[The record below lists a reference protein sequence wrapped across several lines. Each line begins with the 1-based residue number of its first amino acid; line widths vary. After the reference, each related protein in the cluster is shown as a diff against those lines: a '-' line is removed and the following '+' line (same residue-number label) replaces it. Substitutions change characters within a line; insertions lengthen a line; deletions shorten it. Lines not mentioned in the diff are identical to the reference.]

1 MAKSN
6 LAYNFNLNRKEK
18 AYKTTE
24 KTNHIGRIKKKK
36 IAKVKPVFYIV
47 LFIITSIILS
57 FYITHIVKGFE
68 LTSKIAAAKK
78 QYEIQKSETVRLN
91 SLLRSECLNSVE
103 IEKYAKLNLNMRK
116 INENQVQYVNVNR
129 GNHSKNKKNKTTNN
143 FKNDKSF
150 LEKIKNCFKSMFN

>member
-68 LTSKIAAAKK
+68 LAHKIDNAKYKHEFKIKAKMIPFDEVEQAGIPLHDFAQCLWHLAKK
-78 QYEIQKSETVRLN
+78 S
-91 SLLRSECLNSVE
+91 
-103 IEKYAKLNLNMRK
+103 A
-116 INENQVQYVNVNR
+116 
-129 GNHSKNKKNKTTNN
+129 
-143 FKNDKSF
+143 
-150 LEKIKNCFKSMFN
+150 